1 MGRKKGIYKF
11 IDSSKLPRI
20 YKGIDWKNT
29 IGYNVYFEYDD
40 IKDWIEIINF
50 SKNDSKVTIKYEDKI
65 QMRIM

>member
-40 IKDWIEIINF
+40 IKGYMEIIDYIKCDN
-50 SKNDSKVTIKYEDKI
+50 KNNKINKKYPK
-65 QMRIM
+65 